1 MYESEGDAEIVDR
14 FGRPRSQNTYE
25 MCVGHSSWVPLL
37 GDPILSTK
45 VAEYLPEHAQAPGQR
60 CITAV
65 PGLHG
70 VEVRGIEPL
79 ASSMRP
85 RRSTN

>member
-1 MYESEGDAEIVDR
+1 MACA
-14 FGRPRSQNTYE
+14 TY
-25 MCVGHSSWVPLL
+25 L
-37 GDPILSTK
+37 
-45 VAEYLPEHAQAPGQR
+45 
-60 CITAV
+60 
-65 PGLHG
+65 GLHG